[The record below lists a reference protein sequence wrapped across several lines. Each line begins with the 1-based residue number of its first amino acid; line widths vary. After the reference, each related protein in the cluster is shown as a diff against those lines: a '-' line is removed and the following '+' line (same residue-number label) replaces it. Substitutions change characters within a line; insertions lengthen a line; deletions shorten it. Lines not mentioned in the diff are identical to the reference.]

1 MIFTSWYQTLWK
13 YVTFIIIYIFEQV
26 CKSIPEQIL
35 KGINLSIIV
44 AILTLKDLSSSI
56 KTPVDS

>member
-35 KGINLSIIV
+35 KGINLSIIA
-44 AILTLKDLSSSI
+44 AILTLKDRSSSI